1 MMADKENSI
10 RNEIKNDIKTYLR
23 SKMEE
28 IRLSDKSP
36 DEKFIQIDM
45 LLDTVKFL
53 NNYKENVAILNR
65 YHTNTKYNDER

>member
-1 MMADKENSI
+1 MMADNENSI

-36 DEKFIQIDM
+36 NEKFIQIDM

>member
-1 MMADKENSI
+1 MADKENSI

-65 YHTNTKYNDER
+65 YHTYTKYNDER